1 MRGLR
6 RAMTK
11 MISEGRRIEGKSFE
25 IIGGLLKK
33 RRIHLSGPQKAV
45 ITRVI
50 HASADLG
57 YVRDLVFSPGAIEAG
72 VREIRKGKNIVVD
85 SSMVKAGIN
94 KNIATRFKN
103 KIICRI
109 HDKDVIKKSGELN
122 LTRAI
127 VAIRK
132 SRGEAEGGIV
142 AIGNAPTALFELCD
156 LIKNAQSKP
165 ALVVGIPVGFVG
177 AAESKKMLR
186 GLKIPYVTNKS
197 RKGGSTVAAAI
208 VNALLILARD
218 RR

>member
-1 MRGLR
+1 
-6 RAMTK
+6 MTK

-72 VREIRKGKNIVVD
+72 IRAIKRGKNIVVD

-94 KNIATRFKN
+94 KNITARFKN

-109 HDKDVIKKSGELN
+109 HDKDIIKNAEELN
-122 LTRAI
+122 LTRSI
-127 VAIRK
+127 VAMRK
-132 SRGEAEGGIV
+132 SQRETEGGII
-142 AIGNAPTALFELCD
+142 AIGNAPTALFEICD
-156 LIKNAQSKP
+156 LIKGAKSKP

-177 AAESKKMLR
+177 AAESKRMLR
-186 GLKIPYVTNKS
+186 SLKIPYITNKS
-197 RKGGSTVAAAI
+197 RKGGSAVAAAI
-208 VNALLILARD
+208 VNALLILAREMLCIEGK
-218 RR
+218 

>member
-1 MRGLR
+1 
-6 RAMTK
+6 MTK
-11 MISEGRRIEGKSFE
+11 PINEGRRIEARSFE
-25 IIGGLLKK
+25 IIGGLLRKK
-33 RRIHLSGPQKAV
+33 GIHLTGARKAV

-50 HASADLG
+50 HTSVDLG
-57 YVRDLVFSPGAIEAG
+57 YARDLVFSPGAIEAG
-72 VREIRKGKNIVVD
+72 LKAIKQGRNIVVD

-94 KNIATRFKN
+94 KNITAHFKN

-109 HDKDVIKKSGELN
+109 HDKDVIKKAGELN

-127 VAIRK
+127 VAMRK
-132 SRGEAEGGIV
+132 SQRETNGGIV

-156 LIKNAQSKP
+156 LIKNAKSKP

-177 AAESKKMLR
+177 AAESKRALR
-186 GLKIPYVTNKS
+186 GLKISYITNKS

>member
-1 MRGLR
+1 
-6 RAMTK
+6 MTK
-11 MISEGRRIEGKSFE
+11 PINEGRRIEARSFE
-25 IIGGLLKK
+25 IIGGLLRKK
-33 RRIHLSGPQKAV
+33 GIHLTGARKAV

-50 HASADLG
+50 HTSVDLG
-57 YVRDLVFSPGAIEAG
+57 YARDLVFSPGAIEAG
-72 VREIRKGKNIVVD
+72 LKAIKQGRNIVVD

-94 KNIATRFKN
+94 KNITAHFKN

-127 VAIRK
+127 VAMRK
-132 SRGEAEGGIV
+132 SQRETNGGIV

-156 LIKNAQSKP
+156 LIKNAKSKP

-177 AAESKKMLR
+177 AAESKRALR
-186 GLKIPYVTNKS
+186 GLKISYITNKS

>member
-1 MRGLR
+1 MK
-6 RAMTK
+6 T
-11 MISEGRRIEGKSFE
+11 INEGRKIEARSFE
-25 IIGGLLKK
+25 IIGGLLRKK
-33 RRIHLSGPQKAV
+33 GIHLTGARKAV

-50 HASADLG
+50 HTSVDLG
-57 YVRDLVFSPGAIEAG
+57 YARDLVFSPGAIAAG
-72 VREIRKGKNIVVD
+72 LKAIKQGRNIVVD

-94 KNIATRFKN
+94 KNITARFKN

-127 VAIRK
+127 VAMRK
-132 SRGEAEGGIV
+132 SQRETDGGIV

-156 LIKNAQSKP
+156 LIKEAKSKP

-177 AAESKKMLR
+177 AAESKRALR
-186 GLKIPYVTNKS
+186 SLKIPYITNKS

-208 VNALLILARD
+208 VNALLILAKGK
-218 RR
+218 

>member
-1 MRGLR
+1 MKL
-6 RAMTK
+6 
-11 MISEGRRIEGKSFE
+11 INEGRRIEGKSFE

-50 HASADLG
+50 HTSVDLG
-57 YVRDLVFSPGAIEAG
+57 YAMDLIFSPGAVEAG
-72 VREIRKGKNIVVD
+72 LKAIKQGKNIVVD

-94 KNIATRFKN
+94 KNITARFKI
-103 KIICRI
+103 KLICRI
-109 HDKDVIKKSGELN
+109 PDKDVIRKSGELN

-127 VAIRK
+127 VAMRK
-132 SRGEAEGGIV
+132 SQRETEGGII
-142 AIGNAPTALFELCD
+142 AIGNAPTALFEICD
-156 LIKNAQSKP
+156 LVKSGKVGP
-165 ALVVGIPVGFVG
+165 ALIIGIPVGFVG
-177 AAESKKMLR
+177 AAESKRMLR
-186 GLKIPYVTNKS
+186 SLKIPYITNKS

>member
-1 MRGLR
+1 MS
-6 RAMTK
+6 K
-11 MISEGRRIEGKSFE
+11 IINEGKRIEAKSFE

-33 RRIHLSGPQKAV
+33 KGIDLSGPRKAV

-50 HASADLG
+50 HTSVDLG
-57 YVRDLVFSPGAIEAG
+57 YAGDLVFSPGAIEAG
-72 VREIRKGKNIVVD
+72 LRAIRQGKNIVVD

-94 KNIATRFKN
+94 KNIAARFKN

-127 VAIRK
+127 VAMRK
-132 SRGEAEGGIV
+132 SQRETEGGII

-156 LIKNAQSKP
+156 LIKDAKSKP

-177 AAESKKMLR
+177 AAESKRILR
-186 GLKIPYVTNKS
+186 SLKIPYITNKS

-218 RR
+218 GR